1 MEKMLPDESTTTR
14 KYTVGTAWV
23 RRLLDALSA
32 VGFDARAYCRR
43 RAWDLDGLDQTEGRL
58 PWADASG
65 LWQEAVRV
73 TGDPHL
79 GLHAAAS
86 LPDRAE
92 SAFGYVM
99 ASSPTLREAIELM
112 VRYQALHFDGNA
124 LSLDDRDDHV
134 ALRVS
139 LPSSMPSSVHQT
151 EYICVLLKRACTM
164 VVGPTFGLLG
174 VHFRHAGPAS
184 ATEHERIFECPVRF
198 RQSENALLMA
208 RRMLSRASLFAN
220 PDIFESVRA
229 IAERRLAEVGRP
241 DCVRLVRKALGAL
254 LPGECRIED
263 VAKQLGLSRR
273 SLQRRL
279 AAEGSSFA
287 TVLDQARRERALALI
302 PHRHVTV
309 AAIAS
314 DVGFADPRAF
324 VRAFHRWTGLTPSAF
339 RAAAGK
345 RDEP

>member
-1 MEKMLPDESTTTR
+1 MEKMMDEESITTR
-14 KYTVGTAWV
+14 EYTVGTAWV

-32 VGFDARAYCRR
+32 GGFDAWAFCRR
-43 RAWDLDGLDQTEGRL
+43 RGCDLDRLDQTEGRL
-58 PWADASG
+58 PWADTSA
-65 LWQEAVRV
+65 LWQAAARA
-73 TGDPHL
+73 TGNPHL

-92 SAFGYVM
+92 SAFGYLM

-139 LPSSMPSSVHQT
+139 LPSSMPSSAHQT
-151 EYICVLLKRACTM
+151 EYICVLLKRACAM
-164 VVGPTFGLLG
+164 VVGPTFRLLA

-184 ATEHERIFECPVRF
+184 ATEHEQIFECPVRF
-198 RQSENALLMA
+198 RQSENALLVA
-208 RRMLSRASLFAN
+208 RRVLSRVSLFAN

-229 IAERRLAEVGRP
+229 IAEQRLAELGSP
-241 DCVRLVRKALGAL
+241 DCVRQVRKALAPLLSGA
-254 LPGECRIED
+254 CRVED
-263 VAKQLGLSRR
+263 VARQLGLSRR

-287 TVLDQARRERALALI
+287 TVLDQTRRERALALI
-302 PHRHVTV
+302 QRRGVTV

-345 RDEP
+345 RGEP